1 MRAGASLDHIASRR
15 DRPTPDRAAWS
26 AASQACSRHFENHHT
41 MDVAVARYLE
51 VFDQVLR
58 GGRATVAVPAR
69 LGERT

>member
-1 MRAGASLDHIASRR
+1 MALRLDRLTR
-15 DRPTPDRAAWS
+15 DRAAWT
-26 AASQACSRHFENHHT
+26 AASRACRRHFEEHHT

-58 GGRATVAVPAR
+58 GRRATAAVPAR

>member
-1 MRAGASLDHIASRR
+1 
-15 DRPTPDRAAWS
+15 
-26 AASQACSRHFENHHT
+26 

-58 GGRATVAVPAR
+58 GRRATVAVPAR